1 MSHQRNTFA
10 RARIAV
16 ATTAVMAMVAAL
28 TALTTPAQA
37 TPVTNTG
44 TVYNTDWASAGLGG
58 VDDGDGT
65 VTLAGVSGTVTKA
78 LLYWHGIDIGGTGE
92 TYDASAITFA
102 SSPVVGSSLGDANTN
117 CWGDGS
123 SRTYRA
129 DVTSLVTG
137 NGAFLVAGLSSSA
150 TEHAN
155 GLSLVVFF
163 NDGNATN
170 NRDVVLFEGNDSI
183 YNVFFPYPGEDEG
196 WHDTLAGIAYT
207 SGSASLQLHVADGQ
221 PFGDHTLS
229 LTGGLGAPMAIP
241 DTATLYDGISVPS
254 DGQERANAGSG
265 MWDIHSFDITSTLG
279 VGTNTLNLDADSG
292 NDCLGLVLA
301 AIDLPAGAAPPEICG
316 NGIDDN
322 ANGQIDE
329 DCTIGTT
336 TTYTG
341 VISVQYS
348 DPAALSGNLVDA
360 TNNPVAGKQLD
371 FAVGTQNTSA
381 SPTNASGNAST
392 SLVITQQPAGV
403 GVTTSFAGD
412 ATYLTSSDLDRF
424 RITKEDCTLTYTGDT
439 QVPPITNTTLSAQ
452 LGEPDASLGDR
463 SNKSVTFTVTDSSL
477 VQTQYPATTNATG
490 LATTSV
496 PLPSDVYGVDVSFAG
511 DLFYL
516 PCETAT
522 DTLVTVEQAG
532 NKVTGGG
539 WFSPNTGSRTSFGLN
554 LIPEAG
560 GLFKGQFQLRTNN
573 NKSKFHANTATD
585 AVQLAPNKVSWK
597 GTGRWNGVLGY
608 SFEVIVLDKGSS
620 GAKKGD
626 EISVRIY
633 RTSSGATV
641 YTSGGYRAL
650 KGGNLTVH

>member
-1 MSHQRNTFA
+1 MSQQRNKFA
-10 RARIAV
+10 RVRIAV
-16 ATTAVMAMVAAL
+16 AITAVMAMVAAV
-28 TALTTPAQA
+28 TALATPAQA

-44 TVYNTDWASAGLGG
+44 TVYNTDWVSAGLGG

-65 VTLAGVSGTVTKA
+65 VTLAGVSGTVTTA
-78 LLYWHGIDIGGTGE
+78 WLYWHGIDNGATGE
-92 TYDASAITFA
+92 TYDASAVSFA
-102 SSPVVGSSLGDANTN
+102 GSPVVGSSLGDSNTN

-123 SRTYRA
+123 SRAYRA

-137 NGAFLVAGLSSSA
+137 NGSFLVTGLSSST

-163 NDGNATN
+163 NDGNASN
-170 NRDVVLFEGNDSI
+170 NRDVVLFEGNDSV
-183 YNVFFPYPGEDEG
+183 YNLLNPYPGEDEG

-207 SGSASLQLHVADGQ
+207 SGTASLQLHVADGQ
-221 PFGDHTLS
+221 SFSDSTVS
-229 LTGGLGAPMAIP
+229 ITGGLGAPLDIL
-241 DTATLYDGISVPS
+241 DTGSLYDGNSLPS
-254 DGQERANAGSG
+254 DGLSRAGTDG
-265 MWDIHSFDITSTLG
+265 LWDIHSFDITSTLG
-279 VGTNTLNLDADSG
+279 VGTNTLNLDADAG
-292 NDCLGLVLA
+292 GDCLALVLA
-301 AIDLPAGAAPPEICG
+301 AIDLPAGAAPVEICG

-329 DCTIGTT
+329 NCTIGTT

-348 DPAALSGNLVDA
+348 DAAALSGNLVDA
-360 TNNPVAGKQLD
+360 TNSPVAGKQLD
-371 FAVGTQNTSA
+371 FTVGTQSTSA
-381 SPTNASGNAST
+381 SPTDASGNAST
-392 SLVITQQPAGV
+392 SLVITQQPTGV
-403 GVTTSFAGD
+403 GVATSFAGD

-424 RITKEDCTLTYTGDT
+424 RIIKEDCTLAYTGDT

-452 LGEPDASLGDR
+452 LGEPDTSLGDL
-463 SNKSVTFTVTDSSL
+463 SNKSVTFTVTNSSL

-496 PLPSDVYGVDVSFAG
+496 PLPADVYGVDVSFAG

-516 PCETAT
+516 PCATAT
-522 DTLVTVEQAG
+522 DTLVTVDQAG
-532 NKVTGGG
+532 SKVTGGG
-539 WFSPNTGSRTSFGLN
+539 WFTPSTGSRTSFGLN

-560 GLFKGQFQLRTNN
+560 GLYKGQFQLRTNN
-573 NKSKFHANTATD
+573 SKSKFHGNTATD

-608 SFEVIVLDKGSS
+608 SFEVIVLDNGSS
-620 GAKKGD
+620 GSKKGD
-626 EISVRIY
+626 TISVRIY
-633 RTSSGATV
+633 RTSTGSNV
-641 YTSGGYRAL
+641 YTSGGAKAL